1 MHRLEDFISMTSSG
15 SQIKGKAHDPH
26 RGFSPAARQRAE
38 KNPIGFLSSLRG
50 SPSSRTR
57 PSPMT
62 STRSYETTLA
72 RRCVTATSVVEVS
85 ADRSSLCSR
94 TSLEASSAL
103 VVSS

>member
-1 MHRLEDFISMTSSG
+1 MILI
-15 SQIKGKAHDPH
+15 H

-38 KNPIGFLSSLRG
+38 KNPMGFLSSLRG

-62 STRSYETTLA
+62 RTRSYETTLA
-72 RRCVTATSVVEVS
+72 RRCVTATSVVDEGS